1 MYSVSHSFPNFS
13 VSRVFSVP
21 LHSLPW
27 AVSQPGKFISVPS
40 SSLMLRLYR
49 AVQCWSLGCCDAH
62 KPTGSCCFLHWGNLG
77 CLGAPEMWILFCFL
91 FILFFFCHSFF
102 LLLSFYEW
110 GIYSVPLRTPI
121 ISTLTME
128 PNSPKAIERAL
139 GQTVSF
145 YGVTSAWVVG
155 GGFCSDSSNGAHQ
168 GYKHSA
174 SHPCVPRTTPLPP
187 CP

>member
-49 AVQCWSLGCCDAH
+49 AGQCQSLGCCDAH

-77 CLGAPEMWILFCFL
+77 CLGAPEMWVLFCFL
-91 FILFFFCHSFF
+91 FLLFFSAIAFFCCFPS
-102 LLLSFYEW
+102 
-110 GIYSVPLRTPI
+110 
-121 ISTLTME
+121 M
-128 PNSPKAIERAL
+128 
-139 GQTVSF
+139 
-145 YGVTSAWVVG
+145 
-155 GGFCSDSSNGAHQ
+155 NGAFTRFHL
-168 GYKHSA
+168 GL
-174 SHPCVPRTTPLPP
+174 PLSVLWPWSQIP
-187 CP
+187 QKQLKEPSVRRFLSMG

>member
-1 MYSVSHSFPNFS
+1 M
-13 VSRVFSVP
+13 
-21 LHSLPW
+21 
-27 AVSQPGKFISVPS
+27 
-40 SSLMLRLYR
+40 
-49 AVQCWSLGCCDAH
+49 
-62 KPTGSCCFLHWGNLG
+62 
-77 CLGAPEMWILFCFL
+77 
-91 FILFFFCHSFF
+91 
-102 LLLSFYEW
+102 LLSFYEW

-155 GGFCSDSSNGAHQ
+155 GDFCSDSSNGAHQ

-174 SHPCVPRTTPLPP
+174 SHPCMPRTTPLPP
-187 CP
+187 CPSLGNLGFQAGTPKWHKCQQLAPSKLGAGDVWAKFCADKCKPHLGCGQCPPLAPSSHPASS